1 MKATL
6 SYSKETYFDDSCV
19 YVVYVDKLSLGGR
32 KTSFVLSRNI
42 ARHGLYRDVRLTR
55 RFGEG
60 AGIQKWI
67 RASSYPRPLM

>member
-6 SYSKETYFDDSCV
+6 SYSKEIYFDDSCV
-19 YVVYVDKLSLGGR
+19 YVAKLSLDR

-55 RFGEG
+55 RFGDVT
-60 AGIQKWI
+60 AVQKWI
-67 RASSYPRPLM
+67 RASSYPGYSIM